1 MFDGDLENKT
11 RSEI

>member
-1 MFDGDLENKT
+1 MLDGDLENKT